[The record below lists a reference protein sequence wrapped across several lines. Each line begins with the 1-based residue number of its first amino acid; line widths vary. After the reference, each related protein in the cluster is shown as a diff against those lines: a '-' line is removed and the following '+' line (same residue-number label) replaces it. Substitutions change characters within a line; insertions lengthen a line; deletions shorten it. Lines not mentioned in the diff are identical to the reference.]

1 VVCILNPQEAL
12 FAKAPKDVLRL
23 SYKPASLSSTQTPTN
38 PQPPDEYVIPGN
50 IIFRQRG
57 TQWHAGENVG
67 IGRDHTIFSLHHG
80 YVKYYRNPR
89 LDPKKRYIGVVFDKT
104 QTLPAPMN
112 AARRRRLGMV
122 AVARQGVDVDFEGAE
137 ADGGVFSHARSAE
150 SAADEA
156 EAEVEAGAD
165 ADAALKPVSVSQTPS
180 SLPTKRVSRDL
191 KRRALTGRLAPSTL
205 AMTAGNHYNFRES
218 NYQIGRVAERAG
230 VQYKEFQKG
239 DRFLAWRKKGA
250 RKARNAERR
259 SLGSKKGSKR
269 EGKSRA

>member
-1 VVCILNPQEAL
+1 
-12 FAKAPKDVLRL
+12 
-23 SYKPASLSSTQTPTN
+23 
-38 PQPPDEYVIPGN
+38 
-50 IIFRQRG
+50 
-57 TQWHAGENVG
+57 
-67 IGRDHTIFSLHHG
+67 
-80 YVKYYRNPR
+80 
-89 LDPKKRYIGVVFDKT
+89 
-104 QTLPAPMN
+104 
-112 AARRRRLGMV
+112 MV

>member
-1 VVCILNPQEAL
+1 
-12 FAKAPKDVLRL
+12 
-23 SYKPASLSSTQTPTN
+23 
-38 PQPPDEYVIPGN
+38 
-50 IIFRQRG
+50 
-57 TQWHAGENVG
+57 
-67 IGRDHTIFSLHHG
+67 
-80 YVKYYRNPR
+80 
-89 LDPKKRYIGVVFDKT
+89 
-104 QTLPAPMN
+104 
-112 AARRRRLGMV
+112 MV
-122 AVARQGVDVDFEGAE
+122 AVARQGVDVDFEGADT
-137 ADGGVFSHARSAE
+137 DGGVFSHARSAE
-150 SAADEA
+150 NAVDEA

-165 ADAALKPVSVSQTPS
+165 ADADAALKPVSVTQTPS